1 MNVHVRKTV
10 PISYEM
16 VAKAYQKVRKGGK
29 AAGIDEESWEDFVR
43 KGVERQLYVI
53 WNRMASGSYF
63 PQAVREVEIPK
74 KDGRKRKLGIP
85 TLRDRI
91 AQEVVKSYMEKR
103 IDHLFHENSYG
114 YRPMRSSHEALKQ
127 VRKNCLAKDWVVD
140 MDISKFFDEIDHVLL
155 FRGVEAM
162 IEEPWVK
169 MYVKRWLE
177 MKVVRADGEQYERGG
192 KGTPQGGVISP
203 LLANVFLHFA
213 LDQWLSI
220 NYPGIDFVRYADDMV
235 LHCETKEEAEE
246 VLLGIR
252 IRLEEVK
259 LRLNEEKTKIVYCK
273 DYRRKEEHEQV
284 KFGFLGF
291 SFQPRQAQSRL
302 KPGTSFTAYTAEIS
316 RENQKK
322 IREMIRVSINWRNT
336 TLDLAEIAEKLNGK
350 VRGWINYFGCF
361 GKNKLRRSLLY
372 LDSKVISWLKRKHR
386 IGSRKAMLLLT
397 EYQRNDPNMFYHWR
411 KGYCFYVNKITRA
424 V

>member
-1 MNVHVRKTV
+1 MNVHVRRTV

-16 VAKAYQKVRKGGK
+16 VAKAYRKVRRGGK
-29 AAGIDEESWEDFVR
+29 AAGIDEESWKDFAK

-63 PQAVREVEIPK
+63 PQAVREVKIPK

-91 AQEVVKSYMEKR
+91 AQEVVKNYMERR
-103 IDHLFHENSYG
+103 IDQQFHENSYG
-114 YRPMRSSHEALKQ
+114 YRPMRSSHEAIEQ
-127 VRKNCLAKDWVVD
+127 VRKNCLIRDWVVD
-140 MDISKFFDEIDHVLL
+140 LDISKFFDEIDHGLML
-155 FRGVEAM
+155 RGVGAM
-162 IEEPWVK
+162 IEESWVK

-177 MKVVRADGEQYERGG
+177 MKVEREDGQQYDRGG

-203 LLANVFLHFA
+203 LLANIFLHFA
-213 LDQWLSI
+213 LDEWLRLQ
-220 NYPGIDFVRYADDMV
+220 YPGISFVRYADDMV
-235 LHCETKEEAEE
+235 LHCETKQEAEE
-246 VLLGIR
+246 VLEAIR
-252 IRLEEVK
+252 KRLEEVK
-259 LRLNEEKTKIVYCK
+259 LRLNEEKTRIVYCK
-273 DYRRKEEHEQV
+273 DYRRKGKHEHV

-322 IREMIRVSINWRNT
+322 IRGMIRTSINWRNT
-336 TLDLAEIAEKLNGK
+336 TQEITDIADKVNSK
-350 VRGWINYFGCF
+350 VRGWINYFGCY
-361 GKNKLRRSLLY
+361 GKKRLRRCLLY
-372 LDSKVISWLKRKHR
+372 LDWRMIRWLKRKHR
-386 IGSRKAMLLLT
+386 IGTRRAIDLLAN
-397 EYQRNDPNMFYHWR
+397 YQISNPDMFCHWQY
-411 KGYCFYVNKITRA
+411 GYCYNVNKITRA